1 MRLLRGS
8 RALGFQ
14 GMVCIGKLLG
24 GIFFFLVGWME
35 RNALNENSLNFIAKY
50 VRKIDMKII

>member
-24 GIFFFLVGWME
+24 GIFFLVGWME